1 MGCEILPQRINCEGW
16 ENKLG
21 WKEET
26 RGAGRGQDQRWLS
39 GDGRGSS
46 WSRGTVV
53 PCVDHAELRGG
64 SSFFLSSAL
73 LHFASSVKLLQRSAG
88 SPPAPEGHREGCFP
102 PAGFSTLLR
111 CEQRGQIGHFTPP
124 CTTKAAQLGAQV
136 CRNDLASTSSILS
149 AGLCL
154 SHVPSGMLEGRN
166 QRNDTFPEVSCGR
179 TLMEKS
185 TNFTYYCTV
194 TWG

>member
-1 MGCEILPQRINCEGW
+1 MGCEILPQRINRKGW
-16 ENKLG
+16 DNKLG

-26 RGAGRGQDQRWLS
+26 HGAGRGQDQLWLS
-39 GDGRGSS
+39 GAGRGSS
-46 WSRGTVV
+46 CRQWSWGTVV
-53 PCVDHAELRGG
+53 PYVGHAELRGG

-102 PAGFSTLLR
+102 PSGFSTLLR
-111 CEQRGQIGHFTPP
+111 CEQGGQIGHFTPR

-136 CRNDLASTSSILS
+136 CQNDLASTSSILS

-154 SHVPSGMLEGRN
+154 SRVPSGMLQGWRAETRGMTHSLRC
-166 QRNDTFPEVSCGR
+166 PVG
-179 TLMEKS
+179 
-185 TNFTYYCTV
+185 
-194 TWG
+194 GH